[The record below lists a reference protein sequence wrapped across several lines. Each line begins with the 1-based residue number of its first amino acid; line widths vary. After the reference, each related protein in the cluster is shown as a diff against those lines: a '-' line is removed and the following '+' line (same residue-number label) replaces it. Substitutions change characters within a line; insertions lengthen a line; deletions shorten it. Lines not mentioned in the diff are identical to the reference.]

1 MASPERSLPPLEF
14 LRGFE
19 AAARHLS
26 FTRAAAELFLTQ
38 SAISRQIQA
47 LEAFVGLPLFERR
60 HKALALTPAGEAYHR
75 SVIQALD
82 AVREATRRLRE
93 TRTGHVLTVTTT
105 VSFAALWLVPR
116 LTRFR
121 RVHPNVDVRIKA
133 THEVVD
139 LEREGIDVAIRDCA
153 LSKAPSGA
161 VFLVGEHLMPVC
173 SPQYVREAKREKH
186 PLAKPADLRHHV
198 LLSLDDAPRRW
209 PWLTWTAWFEAMGLE
224 EFSPATV
231 LTFDQYDQVMHAAM
245 QGQGIALGRMTL
257 AAPYVRDKRLVTLF
271 GRQHNLARGY
281 HAVYA
286 RHATDRPE
294 SREFVDWIR
303 AEIAAEAATQPPGS
317 ASGAASVAR
326 PRRVPRR

>member
-26 FTRAAAELFLTQ
+26 FTRAAEELFLTQ

-75 SVIQALD
+75 TVIQALD

-116 LTRFR
+116 LMRFR
-121 RVHPNVDVRIKA
+121 RAHPSVDVRIKA

-153 LSKAPSGA
+153 LAKAPPGA
-161 VFLVGEHLMPVC
+161 IFLVGEHLMPVC
-173 SPQYVREAKREKH
+173 SLEYLREAKREKR
-186 PLAKPADLRHHV
+186 PLAKPADLVHHV
-198 LLSLDDAPRRW
+198 LLNLHDAARRW
-209 PWLTWTAWFEAMGLE
+209 PWLTWAAWFEAMKLDDLT
-224 EFSPATV
+224 PATT
-231 LTFDQYDQVMHAAM
+231 LTFDQYDQVLNAAM
-245 QGQGIALGRMTL
+245 HGQGIALGRMTL
-257 AAPYVRDKRLVTLF
+257 AAPYVRDRRLFPLF
-271 GRQHNLARGY
+271 GQQQRLARGY
-281 HAVYA
+281 HAIFA
-286 RHATDRPE
+286 RHAGDRPE
-294 SREFVDWIR
+294 SKEFVDWIR
-303 AEIAAEAATQPPGS
+303 AEIAGDAATPPGP
-317 ASGAASVAR
+317 ASGAASPAR
-326 PRRVPRR
+326 PRRAPRR